1 MIRKIFY
8 LFICLA
14 TANLTHNQIKAQ
26 ITQGGEPRT
35 KTRKIHLQEIPAY
48 TLPAIDREKLQKED
62 AERAKRGK
70 ELDRRFGV
78 TFDVAL
84 NINQAGVWHQLS
96 NGDRI
101 WQLKIKAPG
110 ASSINLTFSSYFMPA
125 GGDLFLIGQF
135 NTIGALTSFNNQQDE
150 KLGTGLI
157 WGDWVVLEYYEPL
170 SVRGAGKL
178 EIGKATH
185 GYRSPFSTL
194 GWGESDFCEMNVN
207 CPPGQAWQTEK
218 RSIARIID
226 NGDVCTGALVNNT
239 LQDGK
244 PYFLTANHCYSASS
258 TTWVFSF
265 NWEAPTCITPTTP
278 IPENQTISGSI
289 LRARASASDFCL
301 FELSAKPPASFN
313 VFYAGWSAQDVP
325 STSSTIIHHPAGDI
339 KKISFD
345 TDPAVSSGYGVS
357 APNDNSHWRIVNY
370 EFETTTEGG
379 SSGSP
384 MFDQNHRIVGQ
395 LHGGPANCTNGS
407 SDFYGKFSRSWADGT
422 TPATRLRD
430 WLDPQNTGQLAMDG
444 FDPSC
449 NRLLVKLPYQPN
461 IDTVVKPIPY
471 LWKVKNMDG
480 DSTFRLVS
488 GGYGGP
494 SGKAF
499 RLIAENFDPQ
509 GRKDTLIM
517 APVSVSRYKRIKFNF
532 KYAYRRKAST
542 LSDTLHLL
550 VSQNCGSTF
559 NKLQSWSGTDLV
571 TDPDFGPG
579 PFEPFD
585 TLRWK
590 SSQIELDSSFNRSEQ
605 LVFAFGL
612 SSGNAGVL
620 WLDQFRITGDT
631 AKNKPFSRF
640 EADKQ
645 FGCAGVQIQFS
656 DSSLYNPTSR
666 LWIFEGGN
674 PATSTASNPLIT
686 YNSPGSYKVT
696 LISNNEEGSDTLI
709 MPDYVQVLQLGL
721 TNTPFLQAFNGTGV
735 FPPTGYILI
744 NPENNITWQKND
756 EVTAPN
762 SLGGS
767 LMFDNY
773 SAPNVTGTRDVL
785 YFPKVVTAGK
795 NHLKMRFK
803 LAYKAYTFLG
813 TTSPDTLTIGFSTA
827 CGGNFKKL
835 WKKGG
840 TDLATAGAQT
850 SIFTPVASDWT
861 MVQLNLDS
869 LLTYPEVSIGFENF
883 FGYGNRIF
891 IDDVFID
898 TVDNCPGAPQI
909 TVNRDSICIGN
920 QLILSMDSLEN
931 ATYLW
936 SGPANFSATTRI
948 ATRTITALAQGGQYR
963 GLVTKDGCT
972 SPVTNQQI
980 FAFNNPSVPTFSQN
994 GNILTGPPGM
1004 SYYTWIV
1011 NGTDTLTSHSQTIT
1025 APYSGSYVLVVFNA
1039 ARCSRNSQPVAV
1051 IVNSLLPQIADLG
1064 LSLYPNPTQGVVTL
1078 KWSQENK
1085 PEILGIFNAMGKTL
1099 ELESKESI
1107 IEKNVK
1113 INLQSLPSG
1122 CYWLRIKNLD
1132 RIFVYPIQRVD

>member
-14 TANLTHNQIKAQ
+14 TAHLSSIQLKAQ

-35 KTRKIHLQEIPAY
+35 KARKIQLQEIPVH
-48 TLPAIDREKLQKED
+48 TLPSIDREKLRKED

-70 ELDRRFGV
+70 EFDRRFGV

-84 NINQAGVWHQLS
+84 NVSQTGVWYQLP

-101 WQLKIKAPG
+101 WQLKIQAPG
-110 ASSINLTFSSYFMPA
+110 ATSINLTFSSYFMPA
-125 GGDLFLIGQF
+125 GADLFLIGQF

-150 KLGTGLI
+150 KLGTSLI

-170 SVRGAGKL
+170 QVRGLGKL

-194 GWGESDFCEMNVN
+194 GWGDSDVCEMNVN
-207 CPPGQAWQTEK
+207 CPLGQPWQTEK

-239 LQDGK
+239 LQDEK

-265 NWEAPTCITPTTP
+265 NWEAPGCITPTTP

-301 FELSAKPPASFN
+301 FELSAKPPASYN
-313 VFYAGWSAQDVP
+313 VYYSGWSAQDVP

-345 TDPAVSSGYGVS
+345 TDLAVSAGYGVS

-370 EFETTTEGG
+370 EFGTTTEGG

-384 MFDQNHRIVGQ
+384 MYDQNHRIVGQ

-407 SDFYGKFSRSWADGT
+407 SDFYGKFSRSWADGS
-422 TPATRLRD
+422 TPETRLRD
-430 WLDPQNTGQLAMDG
+430 WLDPQNTGQQTIDG
-444 FDPSC
+444 FDPAC

-461 IDTVVKPIPY
+461 IDTVLKPLPH
-471 LWKVKNMDG
+471 LWKVKNFHG
-480 DSTFRLVS
+480 DSTFRLLQ
-488 GGYGGP
+488 GGFYN
-494 SGKAF
+494 STGKAF
-499 RLIAENFDPQ
+499 RIISENFNPD
-509 GRKDTLIM
+509 GRRDSLIM
-517 APVSVSRYKRIKFNF
+517 APVSVSRYKKIKFSF
-532 KYAYRRKAST
+532 KYAYRRKANT
-542 LSDTLHLL
+542 ISDTLHLL
-550 VSQNCGSTF
+550 VSQNCGASF
-559 NKLQSWSGTDLV
+559 KKLQTWTGAPFV
-571 TDPDFGPG
+571 TDQDFGPG
-579 PFEPFD
+579 PFEPTD
-585 TLRWK
+585 TLLWK
-590 SSQIELDSSFNRSEQ
+590 TVQVALDSTYNRADQ
-605 LVFAFGL
+605 LVFAFDF

-620 WLDQFRITGDT
+620 WLDQFRINGDT
-631 AKNKPFSRF
+631 AKNKPYSRF

-656 DSSLYNPTSR
+656 DSTLYNPTSR

-674 PATSTASNPLIT
+674 PATSTVSNPLVT
-686 YNSPGSYKVT
+686 YANPGSYKVT
-696 LISNNEEGSDTLI
+696 LISTNEEGSDTLI

-721 TNTPFLQAFNGTGV
+721 TNTPFLQAFNSAGA
-735 FPPTGYILI
+735 FPPAGYILI
-744 NPENNITWQKND
+744 NPENNISWEKND
-756 EVTAPN
+756 AVTAPN

-773 SAPNVTGTRDVL
+773 SAPNVTGNRDIL
-785 YFPKVVTAGK
+785 YFPKVTTSGK
-795 NHLKMRFK
+795 SHLKMRFK

-827 CGGNFKKL
+827 CGANFKKI

-840 TDLATAGAQT
+840 SDLSTAGAQT
-850 SIFTPVASDWT
+850 SLYTPVASDWA

-869 LLTYPEVSIGFENF
+869 LLVYPEVSIGFENY

-898 TVDNCPGAPQI
+898 TVDNCPSAPQI

-920 QLILSMDSLEN
+920 QLVLSMDSLEN

-948 ATRTITALAQGGQYR
+948 ATRTITAVAQGGQYR

-972 SPVTNQQI
+972 SPATNQQI
-980 FAFNNPSVPTFSQN
+980 FAFNNPAVPSFTQN

-1004 SYYTWIV
+1004 SFYTWIV
-1011 NGTDTLTSHSQTIT
+1011 NGTDTLANHTQSIT
-1025 APYSGSYVLVVFNA
+1025 APYSGSYVLVIYNA
-1039 ARCSRNSQPVAV
+1039 AKCPRNSQPVAV
-1051 IVNSLLPQIADLG
+1051 VVNTLHPQLAEMGI
-1064 LSLYPNPTQGVVTL
+1064 SVFPNPTHRNVSIQ
-1078 KWSQENK
+1078 WAQENK
-1085 PEILGIFNAMGKTL
+1085 PEILGVFNAMGQAL
-1099 ELESKESI
+1099 DLAINESNI
-1107 IEKNVK
+1107 DKNVI

-1122 CYWLRIKNLD
+1122 CYWLRIKNRN
-1132 RIFVYPIQRVD
+1132 RIFVYPIQRID